1 MNPAFRD
8 SQTLGEALRNMRQA
22 RGMNQTELANATG
35 IRRSNLSSYERGVT
49 RPNLETMDLILGAL
63 QADLTDL
70 ANALQLVPIHRRV
83 LTGEARPADI
93 ENAAFLNAETAIRE
107 WLQTLRARA
116 LVETTNERP

>member
-8 SQTLGEALRNMRQA
+8 SQSLGEALRNMRQA

-83 LTGEARPADI
+83 LTGEAQPGDI
-93 ENAAFLNAETAIRE
+93 EHAAFLNAETAFRE
-107 WLQTLRARA
+107 WLRTLRARA
-116 LVETTNERP
+116 LHSADT